1 MFILEW
7 LTEYFTT
14 PKMQMTTEIEMLG
27 ILAIGIIAFV
37 IIGVSFALW
46 GLGSVM
52 IKVWNKKIH
61 KRSKNKNEDR
71 K

>member
-14 PKMQMTTEIEMLG
+14 PKIQMTTEIEMLG

-46 GLGSVM
+46 GLGNV
-52 IKVWNKKIH
+52 IVKAWNKKIH